1 MWYKVR
7 IYTKVENANEII
19 LETDAIQEELEI
31 VDLKILSSFAP
42 ILGQKQIFIYF
53 FKQNF
58 FVGGWPE

>member
-31 VDLKILSSFAP
+31 VDLNILSSVAP
-42 ILGQKQIFIYF
+42 ILGQK
-53 FKQNF
+53 
-58 FVGGWPE
+58 

>member
-31 VDLKILSSFAP
+31 VDLKILSSLAP
-42 ILGQKQIFIYF
+42 ILGQIYF
-53 FKQNF
+53 FKQHF

>member
-31 VDLKILSSFAP
+31 VDLKILSSP
-42 ILGQKQIFIYF
+42 RSNTGSKVIYF